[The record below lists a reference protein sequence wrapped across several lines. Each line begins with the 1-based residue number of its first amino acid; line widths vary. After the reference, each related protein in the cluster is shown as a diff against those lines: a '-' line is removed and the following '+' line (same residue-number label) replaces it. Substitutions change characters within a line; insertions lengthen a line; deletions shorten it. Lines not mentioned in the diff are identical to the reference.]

1 MDDSEQTMR
10 IKLINHLTGEVS
22 EMDINNLEQAKNAY
36 LELSASESV
45 IKKAKVKLANFIDS
59 GMGQDDRHDF
69 IDGHYVRRVQRT
81 QLVYRIDVVKKY
93 LKEVLDK
100 DTYNAV
106 METITKI
113 DQVATNAMLVE
124 MQDRNEIPHDTLK
137 HIREEADQKSTKPY
151 VEVR

>member
-1 MDDSEQTMR
+1 
-10 IKLINHLTGEVS
+10 
-22 EMDINNLEQAKNAY
+22 
-36 LELSASESV
+36 
-45 IKKAKVKLANFIDS
+45 
-59 GMGQDDRHDF
+59 
-69 IDGHYVRRVQRT
+69 
-81 QLVYRIDVVKKY
+81 
-93 LKEVLDK
+93 
-100 DTYNAV
+100 